1 MGLTRRNTII
11 GLGALAGGTG
21 ALAASGAFTAVEAQ
35 REVSIDTAGDDD
47 ALLQIRVDDESEFD
61 GIGGGDDDVIT
72 ITAEDIN
79 LNAITRF
86 ENALKISTDS
96 TGSWDV
102 KILDDFDGTSI
113 VESNR
118 GDITESDPRVSF
130 VGDTTA
136 TLTDDS
142 SVNYDIIINTL
153 GVNDNTSMD
162 ETDLGL
168 GDDDNIVIEAGD
180 TGQ

>member
-86 ENALKISTDS
+86 EDALEISTESD
-96 TGSWDV
+96 GSWDV
-102 KILDDFDGTSI
+102 KILDDFDGSSI
-113 VESNR
+113 VDSSR
-118 GDITESDPRVSF
+118 GDLSESDPRVSF

-136 TLTDDS
+136 RLSDNT

-153 GVNDNTSMD
+153 GVDSTTNFDDTN
-162 ETDLGL
+162 LV
-168 GDDDNIVIEAGD
+168 GDDDNIVIEAGE